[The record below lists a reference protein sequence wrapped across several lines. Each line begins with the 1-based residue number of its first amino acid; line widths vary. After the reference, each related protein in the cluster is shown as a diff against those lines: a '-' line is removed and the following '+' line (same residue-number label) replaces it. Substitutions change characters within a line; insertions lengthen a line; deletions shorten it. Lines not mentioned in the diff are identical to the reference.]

1 MNKLIKAIAAIMLI
15 GVATIVAGCTK
26 PAEPEPEPEP
36 QAIVAPE
43 GAVDGLFSVSESM
56 KVFFSQGNLQHQPS
70 THAWRFADE
79 QYDYLER
86 YDQMD
91 AYYDGWIDAFGWG
104 TSGIDHG
111 ADCYQPW
118 ATILDD
124 SSYFAYGDAACNLY
138 DKTGQADWGYNAI
151 QNGGNRVGQ
160 WRTLSK
166 EEWEYVFDKRVTSSG
181 ARFAYAVVNGVLGT
195 VLFPD
200 DWDASV
206 YTFDQVNV
214 KRVFSASITNVISET
229 DWHALHYQC
238 GLVFLPN
245 YQRAGLYWSSSCNN
259 TYDEYG
265 MNCAYSLANAAGT
278 IVVGVSDFRHQK
290 EFVRLVRNTD

>member
-1 MNKLIKAIAAIMLI
+1 MD
-15 GVATIVAGCTK
+15 
-26 PAEPEPEPEP
+26 E
-36 QAIVAPE
+36 
-43 GAVDGLFSVSESM
+43 
-56 KVFFSQGNLQHQPS
+56 FF
-70 THAWRFADE
+70 
-79 QYDYLER
+79 
-86 YDQMD
+86 
-91 AYYDGWIDAFGWG
+91 DGWIDAFGWG

-111 ADCYQPW
+111 AECYQPW

-124 SSYFAYGDAACNLY
+124 SSYFAYGDATCNLY
-138 DKTGQADWGYNAI
+138 DRTGQADWGYNAI
-151 QNGGNRVGQ
+151 QNGENQSGQ

-181 ARFAYAVVNGVLGT
+181 ARFAHAVVNGVLGT

-206 YTFDQVNV
+206 YTFTQVNA
-214 KRVFSASITNVISET
+214 KHVFGASTTNVISET

-265 MNCAYSLANAAGT
+265 LNCAYSVANAAGT
-278 IVVGVSDFRHQK
+278 IVVGVNDFRHQK
-290 EFVRLVRNTD
+290 EFVRLVRNAE

>member
-1 MNKLIKAIAAIMLI
+1 MNRTLKAMAALMLMM
-15 GVATIVAGCTK
+15 VFAVGCGK
-26 PAEPEPEPEP
+26 QPVEP
-36 QAIVAPE
+36 QKHAPE
-43 GAVDGLFSVSESM
+43 GAVDGLFSISEN
-56 KVFFSQGNLQHQPS
+56 KQVYFSQGNLQYQPS
-70 THAWRFADE
+70 SNTWQFARN
-79 QYDYLER
+79 QYDIIERNDYLQIDEN
-86 YDQMD
+86 
-91 AYYDGWIDAFGWG
+91 YDGWIDAFAWG

-111 ADCYQPW
+111 AECYQPW

-278 IVVGVSDFRHQK
+278 IVVGVNDFRHQK
-290 EFVRLVRNTD
+290 EFVRLVRNAN